1 MKYQFRTFSNRSL
14 KRNKCKIN
22 EKVNATKIF
31 EAIMK
36 YICEDIYMGP
46 DALTTHLYLL
56 GWDIIGKDVICEAK
70 TFLIHHT

>member
-1 MKYQFRTFSNRSL
+1 M
-14 KRNKCKIN
+14 
-22 EKVNATKIF
+22 NATKIV

-36 YICEDIYMGP
+36 YICEDINMGP